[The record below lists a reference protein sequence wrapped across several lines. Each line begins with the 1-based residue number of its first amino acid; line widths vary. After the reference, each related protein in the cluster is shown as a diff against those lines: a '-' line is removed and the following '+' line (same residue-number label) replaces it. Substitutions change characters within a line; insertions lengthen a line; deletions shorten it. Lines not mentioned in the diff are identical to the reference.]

1 MNNGT
6 IKNAQIT
13 CETGGTVLQTTY
25 LNVAQETLQ
34 QLLASELTGKQPY
47 PILYKQG
54 DIEQRAIELAE
65 AVGSAFT
72 ALDCLPVQLSG
83 LHDRA
88 QIVDDL
94 SLEVFHHINVLLKRI
109 TGSDSKCG
117 EDPEERKRP
126 SNVINRTE
134 HFVANAETT
143 LKSAIINLREIHEAL
158 DNSIMT
164 LGVDITDAAST
175 YSAEFNRVTGMDGKC
190 SQLISD
196 NVTGDVTRHSDAHW
210 IASSHAAGHN
220 PILALKLI
228 KCRASLDEAIS
239 SLQSSHRSLS
249 EFTKRK
255 MIEVC
260 PCWELMDAEE
270 RNMEALT
277 YSKAND
283 DANGYWAGFNAA
295 QRKLEKYVEPW

>member
-13 CETGGTVLQTTY
+13 CETGSTVLQATC

-34 QLLASELTGKQPY
+34 QLLASELTGKRPY

-72 ALDCLPVQLSG
+72 ALDCLPGQLSG

-164 LGVDITDAAST
+164 LGVDITAATST
-175 YSAEFNRVTGMDGKC
+175 TSMEFNPVMGMDGRYNWHNINAYDHHLKF
-190 SQLISD
+190 LIPT
-196 NVTGDVTRHSDAHW
+196 VEDVSN
-210 IASSHAAGHN
+210 IFN
-220 PILALKLI
+220 
-228 KCRASLDEAIS
+228 EV
-239 SLQSSHRSLS
+239 LS
-249 EFTKRK
+249 EVREWKLTSNNTCSLLNEIHNRVLKRISITLK
-255 MIEVC
+255 FIGE
-260 PCWELMDAEE
+260 
-270 RNMEALT
+270 
-277 YSKAND
+277 
-283 DANGYWAGFNAA
+283 
-295 QRKLEKYVEPW
+295 

>member
-1 MNNGT
+1 M
-6 IKNAQIT
+6 
-13 CETGGTVLQTTY
+13 LQATY

-34 QLLASELTGKQPY
+34 QLLASELTGKRPY

-54 DIEQRAIELAE
+54 DVEQRAIELAE

-72 ALDCLPVQLSG
+72 ALDCLPGQLSG

-88 QIVDDL
+88 QTVDDL

-117 EDPEERKRP
+117 EDTEERKRP

-164 LGVDITDAAST
+164 LGVDITAAAST
-175 YSAEFNRVTGMDGKC
+175 SSTEFNRVTGMDGKY

-220 PILALKLI
+220 PILALKHI
-228 KCRASLDEAIS
+228 KRRTLHEESIS
-239 SLQSSHRSLS
+239 VLQSSHRHLS
-249 EFTKRK
+249 NFTKRK
-255 MIEVC
+255 MIAVC
-260 PCWELMDAEE
+260 TGWEFMDTED
-270 RNMEALT
+270 RNMEAFT
-277 YSKAND
+277 YSTTHND
-283 DANGYWAGFNAA
+283 DNGYLAGFRAA
-295 QRKLEKYVEPW
+295 QRVLEKYVELWTEEDIRSLSV